1 MVKMDVEGRTKTRR
15 KRYSAEFKA
24 RVALKALREQ
34 KTTNEIAAKYGVHP
48 NQVTTWKKQ
57 RLEELPQI
65 FSDR

>member
-1 MVKMDVEGRTKTRR
+1 VVKMDVKEQMETTPKG
-15 KRYSAEFKA
+15 YSAEFKA
-24 RVALKALREQ
+24 RVALKALRDQ
-34 KTTNEIAAKYGVHP
+34 KSTNEIAAKYGVHP